1 MTEARHGKSM
11 ILLLAAVAALGSL
24 ATQLLVPTLPLIA
37 RDLRIGS
44 DQAQLTISVFL
55 IGLGAGQLVIGP
67 LSDRIGRKPVLI
79 GGMALF
85 CAGCIGGALTQD
97 LTLLLAARLAQAL
110 GGAAGI
116 VTARVLVADLYPPE
130 EHIARQA
137 TLMGVIL
144 ISPALAP
151 VIGGLIGE
159 LAGWRAIFVLLA
171 VAAVV
176 SSMISFAYL
185 PRTTRASGPSSPS
198 PDPKPGSFLTSRRF
212 LGPALAIAG
221 GSSALY
227 MFLGA
232 APFLLAHDH
241 GFSAHEV
248 GTAMMLVAGCSI
260 GGTRLVARIERRHS
274 ALVVGTATLLTGALA
289 LLASALF
296 GQTSLAAFLGA
307 MSLLGLGAG
316 ISGPAGITRI
326 IRSAPGREG
335 TASSLAG
342 AGQMLASAACSML
355 LAASGP
361 VSVARLAVGLTLSCM
376 VALAGALLAIRSDSS
391 MQGLA

>member
-1 MTEARHGKSM
+1 MANTSYGKSM
-11 ILLLAAVAALGSL
+11 ILLLAAVAALASL

-37 RDLRIGS
+37 RDLRVGS
-44 DQAQLTISVFL
+44 DQAQLAISVFL

-67 LSDRIGRKPVLI
+67 LTDRIGRKPVLI

-85 CAGCIGGALTQD
+85 CAGCIAGALAQE
-97 LTLLLAARLAQAL
+97 LPVLLAARMAQAL

-116 VTARVLVADLYPPE
+116 VTGRVLVADLYPPE

-137 TLMGVIL
+137 TLMSVIL

-171 VAAVV
+171 LVAVISSAV
-176 SSMISFAYL
+176 SLIYL
-185 PRTTRASGPSSPS
+185 PHEAARHGSLLAARGQTT
-198 PDPKPGSFLTSRRF
+198 GSYLLSWTF
-212 LGPALAIAG
+212 LGPTCAIAG
-221 GSSALY
+221 GSAALY

-232 APFLLAHDH
+232 SPFLLAHDY
-241 GFSAHEV
+241 ALAPREV
-248 GTAMMLVAGCSI
+248 GMAMMLVAGCSI
-260 GGTRLVARIERRHS
+260 GGTRLVAPIEKRFS
-274 ALVVGTATLLTGALA
+274 ALIVGTSLLLTGSLC
-289 LLASALF
+289 LLTCWLVD
-296 GQTSLAAFLGA
+296 QTGFAAFLGA

-326 IRSAPGREG
+326 MRSAPGREG
-335 TASSLAG
+335 TATSLAG
-342 AGQMLASAACSML
+342 ATQMLASAASSML

-361 VSVARLAVGLTLSCM
+361 VSFGRLAMGLSLGCS
-376 VALAGALLAIRSDSS
+376 VALTGAVLAKRAEAT
-391 MQGLA
+391 M